1 MRGLVVL
8 CLFVATALAAER
20 QGRQA
25 FGRRVVA
32 SASAGSY
39 DANLYNAGRYVDN
52 AGRYNPSADSSGRYV
67 PDNSGRYVD
76 NSGRY
81 VPDDSGKYNGDRGDR
96 GAGGGYYTGDS
107 DRGGPGGKYSGSYDV
122 GTYSGQNGPSGSGSG
137 SGNSGANSG
146 ASGVGSGAFVSGSG
160 ILGAN
165 RGAFGAGSGVF
176 GAGSGAASGVGSG
189 NRASASASSG
199 FGASAVASSGVGARG
214 SGVKYSGN
222 ANAGSY
228 DYKYG
233 IIRQEDDVR
242 PDGYHYL
249 YETEN
254 KILAEESGNIEKI
267 DNESEGMRVKGFY
280 EFVAP
285 DGITYRVDYTADENG
300 FHPSGAHLP

>member
-20 QGRQA
+20 PGRQV
-25 FGRRVVA
+25 FGVRPRVVA
-32 SASAGSY
+32 SAVSGAY
-39 DANLYNAGRYVDN
+39 DPNLYSGRYNPAADNSGRYVDN
-52 AGRYNPSADSSGRYV
+52 SGRYNPAADNSGRYV

-76 NSGRY
+76 NSGKY

-96 GAGGGYYTGDS
+96 GTGGGYYTGDS

-122 GTYSGQNGPSGSGSG
+122 GKYSGQNGPSGSGSG
-137 SGNSGANSG
+137 SGNSGAG
-146 ASGVGSGAFVSGSG
+146 ASGVGSGAF
-160 ILGAN
+160 GAN
-165 RGAFGAGSGVF
+165 RGAFGAGSGV
-176 GAGSGAASGVGSG
+176 ASGAARFGAGSG

-199 FGASAVASSGVGARG
+199 FGASASSGAGTVR
-214 SGVKYSGN
+214 YSGN
-222 ANAGSY
+222 ANAGNY
-228 DYKYG
+228 DYKFG
-233 IIRQEDDVR
+233 IIRKEEDVR

-267 DNESEGMRVKGFY
+267 DNENEAMRVKGFY